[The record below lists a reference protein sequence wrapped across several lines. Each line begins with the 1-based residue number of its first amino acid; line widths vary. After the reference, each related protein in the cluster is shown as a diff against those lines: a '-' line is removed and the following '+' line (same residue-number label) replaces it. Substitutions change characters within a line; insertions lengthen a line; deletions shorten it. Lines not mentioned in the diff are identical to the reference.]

1 MCQPL
6 LASPAS
12 RIITEKMDEPSRAE
26 IRAMV
31 LLTLPFP
38 PLPISATRV
47 EQDDERL
54 HDDAETTSHTLIARG
69 LDEAMAR
76 GRREENRARRA
87 RQIDV
92 FRRFLH
98 AMASEGFSCSDER
111 LHEIY
116 CTASLGHISTY
127 FPPGHPIDI
136 RFMPLS
142 SICKGDSAHSKMAE
156 YMASQSVYYEDAVR
170 VRRDQYAQQDFAT
183 MLRACRD
190 RLGHIMTDDERARV
204 DRALE
209 QQQELEE
216 A

>member
-1 MCQPL
+1 
-6 LASPAS
+6 
-12 RIITEKMDEPSRAE
+12 MDEPTRAE

-38 PLPISATRV
+38 PLPVSVTRV
-47 EQDDERL
+47 ELDDERL
-54 HDDAETTSHTLIARG
+54 HDDGETTSHTIIARG

-76 GRREENRARRA
+76 NRPEENKARRA

-98 AMASEGFSCSDER
+98 AMAADGFSCTDGR

-116 CTASLGHISTY
+116 CMASLNHISTY

-136 RFMPLS
+136 RFVPLP
-142 SICKGDSAHSKMAE
+142 SICKGDKAHSKMAE
-156 YMASQSVYYEDAVR
+156 YMASQSVYYEDAAR
-170 VRRDQYAQQDFAT
+170 IRRDQYVQQDFAT

-190 RLGHIMTDDERARV
+190 RLGHIMTEDERTNV
-204 DRALE
+204 DRALQE
-209 QQQELEE
+209 QAELE
-216 A
+216 AA